1 MGTKRL
7 LVYRASAGSGK
18 THQLV
23 TTYLRLVLASADPL
37 AVRQTLAIT
46 FTQKAAQEMRHRI
59 LKQLRQ
65 MGSLDDAVAY
75 QASDSIRSE
84 LLETLKLEPE
94 VLRDRSRRLH
104 RTMLHRY
111 SDAAIGTIDSFIS
124 QMARPFYRELRSGQD
139 FEIELDR
146 DALIEEAIEPFL
158 AQVGQKENDVSTL
171 LLKFSQHLNKDEKS
185 WNIRHLLVRYA
196 SFLFQDRAYP
206 YLETLQKIKPADYAA
221 FYDQLAEILEEKY
234 GEQREGA
241 SSLLEELALAGYSAE
256 QLYYGSKGLIYH
268 LEKHQQNIA
277 HKLHSSVEKALTDQN
292 RILKSGTHP
301 PDFQNW
307 VDRLRIF
314 LSQQKAVA
322 PDMVLMQ
329 AVLDL
334 RYATTL
340 LGTLYQHFTDFSRA
354 NVKMPLNFLYF
365 QLADLV
371 QQTHPEYLCDRV
383 GHRYLNMLVDEFQ
396 DTSLLQWQCL
406 EPLMDNG
413 LASGGTAMV
422 VGDVKQSI
430 YRWRNGDAR
439 LLAALPATRW
449 DSTASRLW
457 AEMYEGIPLQTNYR
471 SRNNI
476 LHFNNSFFGWCR
488 QNWEGLMAST
498 YLEVEQELPQAPV
511 TCPPWQGRTRILAFD
526 PSTTERSLET
536 NRVEVCYKLIQHYRQ
551 QGIKASDI
559 AILVRTNR
567 TGSALAQGLIRRG
580 QAVVSPDN
588 LLLGLNP
595 RVRLMMHAW
604 FYLHQP
610 GDPVHA
616 ETLLRDLDPDAYLQ
630 DPTRNAGTALLEKFP
645 SLVIPSLLALPLAA
659 QMQELAV
666 VMNLAHQPSPFV
678 QRLLDEWVNQCAK
691 GPRIQDL
698 EDWWLNVG
706 HQIKIQWSGTDEAV
720 QLMTVHSAKGLQF
733 EVVLVAEMDRRNK
746 KAVLAQQWISQ
757 IPAESWGMDEKVPP
771 GVVPVHLVD
780 TSALKNA
787 PKDFAALAETEGHLN
802 DLDYIN
808 ILYVALTR
816 AKTHMEIFTEKWNG
830 KKDGLFSLGN
840 IWGAYIQGQDLVS
853 DPWTRTERDSEW
865 PGEPE
870 TWSLQPASTPDL
882 PLALEIT
889 QPKPTPPLESEL
901 APRHFSSA
909 RLALNQNLHWP
920 DLPTEAIEAG
930 VYLHRLMAKIHDR
943 QKSESV
949 LQTWNNDESIAPG
962 LRQKVSQWAR
972 SLLHRPDLEAFFNG
986 RSTVLREHPV
996 LLQDGSSLQ
1005 PDLILLGEDGSARV
1019 MDFKTGRPRKEHRDQ
1034 LEQYLNILQK
1044 AGYPSSG
1051 ALVYTEDES
1060 VDAID

>member
-23 TTYLRLVLASADPL
+23 TTYLRLVLSSADPL

-46 FTQKAAQEMRHRI
+46 FTQKAAQEMRKRI
-59 LKQLRQ
+59 LEQLRQ
-65 MGSLDDAVAY
+65 MGSPDDTLAFKE
-75 QASDSIRSE
+75 DSIRSE
-84 LLETLKLEPE
+84 LLKTLKLEPG

-124 QMARPFYRELRSGQD
+124 QMARPFYRELHSGQD

-171 LLKFSQHLNKDEKS
+171 LLNFSQHLNRDEKN
-185 WNIRHLLVRYA
+185 WNIRNLLVRYA

-221 FYDQLAEILEEKY
+221 YYDQLANILDEKHR
-234 GEQREGA
+234 EQREGSRA
-241 SSLLEELALAGYSAE
+241 LLDDLALAGYSAE
-256 QLYYGSKGLIYH
+256 QLHYGAKGLIYH
-268 LEKHQQNIA
+268 LEKHLQNEG
-277 HKLHSSVEKALTDQN
+277 HKLHSQVDKALTEQN
-292 RILKSGTHP
+292 RVLKKGAHP
-301 PDFQNW
+301 PEFQSW
-307 VDRLRIF
+307 VDRLQIF
-314 LSQQKAVA
+314 LGQQKAAA
-322 PDMVLMQ
+322 PDIALMQ
-329 AVLDL
+329 AVLEM

-340 LGTLYQHFTDFSRA
+340 LGTLYQHFTDYSRA
-354 NVKMPLNFLYF
+354 QVKMPLNFLYF

-371 QQTHPEYLCDRV
+371 QKTHPEYLCDRV

-439 LLAALPATRW
+439 LLAALPAKRW
-449 DSTASRLW
+449 DSTASKLW
-457 AEMYEGIPLQTNYR
+457 DELYQGIPLQINYR
-471 SRNNI
+471 SQNNI
-476 LHFNNSFFGWCR
+476 LYFNNVFFGWCR
-488 QNWEGLMAST
+488 QNWESLMSST
-498 YLEVEQELPQAPV
+498 YQEVEQEHPLNPI
-511 TCPPWQGRTRILAFD
+511 TNPPWEGRTRVLAFD
-526 PSTTERSLET
+526 PSIPERSLEA
-536 NRVEVCYKLIQHYRQ
+536 NRVEVCYNLIQEYKR
-551 QGIKASDI
+551 QGIKARDI
-559 AILVRTNR
+559 AVLVRTNR

-595 RVRLMMHAW
+595 RVRQIIHAW
-604 FYLHQP
+604 FFLHQP
-610 GDPVHA
+610 QDPVHSEA
-616 ETLLRDLDPDAYLQ
+616 LLQDLDLEIYLQ
-630 DPTRNAGTALLEKFP
+630 DPSRNAYSALLDRFP
-645 SLVIPSLLALPLAA
+645 ALDIPSLLALPLAA

-666 VMNLAHQPSPFV
+666 VMNLANEPSPFV

-691 GPRIQDL
+691 GPRVQDL
-698 EDWWLNVG
+698 EDWWLTVG
-706 HQIKIQWSGTDEAV
+706 HKIKIQGSASEEAV

-733 EVVLVAEMDRRNK
+733 PVVLVAEMDRRNK
-746 KAVLAQQWISQ
+746 KPVLAHQWISHV
-757 IPAESWGMDEKVPP
+757 PADSWGMEEKVPP
-771 GVVPVHLVD
+771 GEVPVHLVE

-787 PKDFAALAETEGHLN
+787 PEDFAALAESEGQLN

-816 AKTHMEIFTEKWNG
+816 AKTHMEILTEAWSG
-830 KKDGLFSLGN
+830 KKDSVFSLGK
-840 IWGAYIQGQDLVS
+840 IWGQFAQSQNP
-853 DPWTRTERDSEW
+853 DPSLWTRTERNPEW

-870 TWSLQPASTPDL
+870 TWSLQPDSKALMPEGSKGEGESIATQQDLASMPRTL
-882 PLALEIT
+882 PNTTVAL
-889 QPKPTPPLESEL
+889 K
-901 APRHFSSA
+901 H
-909 RLALNQNLHWP
+909 NMHWP
-920 DLPTEAIEAG
+920 NLTTEAIEAG
-930 VYLHRLMAKIHDR
+930 VLLHRLMAKIHHQ

-949 LQTWNNDESIAPG
+949 IQDWENDESYAPA

-972 SLLHRPDLEAFFNG
+972 SLLLRPEVTPFFEEG
-986 RSTVLREHPV
+986 STVLREHPV
-996 LLQDGSSLQ
+996 LLTDGSSLQ
-1005 PDLILLGEDGSARV
+1005 PDLILLAQDGSARV
-1019 MDFKTGRPRKEHRDQ
+1019 LDFKTGRPRKEHSDQ
-1034 LEQYLNILQK
+1034 LDQYLDILQK
-1044 AGYPSSG
+1044 AGYPSTG
-1051 ALVYTEDES
+1051 ALVYAEEES
-1060 VDAID
+1060 TDPIA

>member
-1 MGTKRL
+1 
-7 LVYRASAGSGK
+7 
-18 THQLV
+18 
-23 TTYLRLVLASADPL
+23 
-37 AVRQTLAIT
+37 
-46 FTQKAAQEMRHRI
+46 
-59 LKQLRQ
+59 
-65 MGSLDDAVAY
+65 
-75 QASDSIRSE
+75 
-84 LLETLKLEPE
+84 
-94 VLRDRSRRLH
+94 
-104 RTMLHRY
+104 
-111 SDAAIGTIDSFIS
+111 
-124 QMARPFYRELRSGQD
+124 
-139 FEIELDR
+139 
-146 DALIEEAIEPFL
+146 
-158 AQVGQKENDVSTL
+158 
-171 LLKFSQHLNKDEKS
+171 
-185 WNIRHLLVRYA
+185 
-196 SFLFQDRAYP
+196 
-206 YLETLQKIKPADYAA
+206 
-221 FYDQLAEILEEKY
+221 
-234 GEQREGA
+234 
-241 SSLLEELALAGYSAE
+241 
-256 QLYYGSKGLIYH
+256 
-268 LEKHQQNIA
+268 
-277 HKLHSSVEKALTDQN
+277 
-292 RILKSGTHP
+292 
-301 PDFQNW
+301 
-307 VDRLRIF
+307 
-314 LSQQKAVA
+314 
-322 PDMVLMQ
+322 
-329 AVLDL
+329 
-334 RYATTL
+334 
-340 LGTLYQHFTDFSRA
+340 
-354 NVKMPLNFLYF
+354 
-365 QLADLV
+365 
-371 QQTHPEYLCDRV
+371 
-383 GHRYLNMLVDEFQ
+383 
-396 DTSLLQWQCL
+396 
-406 EPLMDNG
+406 
-413 LASGGTAMV
+413 
-422 VGDVKQSI
+422 
-430 YRWRNGDAR
+430 
-439 LLAALPATRW
+439 
-449 DSTASRLW
+449 
-457 AEMYEGIPLQTNYR
+457 
-471 SRNNI
+471 
-476 LHFNNSFFGWCR
+476 
-488 QNWEGLMAST
+488 
-498 YLEVEQELPQAPV
+498 
-511 TCPPWQGRTRILAFD
+511 
-526 PSTTERSLET
+526 
-536 NRVEVCYKLIQHYRQ
+536 
-551 QGIKASDI
+551 
-559 AILVRTNR
+559 
-567 TGSALAQGLIRRG
+567 
-580 QAVVSPDN
+580 
-588 LLLGLNP
+588 
-595 RVRLMMHAW
+595 
-604 FYLHQP
+604 
-610 GDPVHA
+610 
-616 ETLLRDLDPDAYLQ
+616 
-630 DPTRNAGTALLEKFP
+630 LEKFP

-771 GVVPVHLVD
+771 GVVPVHLVE